1 MVARAESVAA
11 GEARCPAPSVQ
22 EVVRADGDGD
32 KLPASY
38 RIESYKWRSDADI
51 PFERYTSPEF
61 FQREIDR
68 MWSRTWQW
76 VCREEHIPEAGDYYV
91 YDIGPYSWLIVR
103 TASGDIRAYQNA
115 CLHRGTKLKPS
126 FTDGWTPKL
135 ACPFHGWTW
144 DLEGKLAELPCAW
157 DFPHVDRE
165 KFNLPEARVGVWAG
179 FVFINMDEHAMP
191 LEEYLAP
198 LPAHAAHAELQ
209 DRYVALHVQK
219 ELPCNW
225 KVASEAF
232 VESYHTPVTHP
243 QLQKGNGDLNTQ
255 YDTFSD
261 HVNRLFS
268 LAGVA
273 SPTAGSDV
281 SQQDILDTMVL
292 GDSEGGRPRVPPG
305 GNARQTMADYFKG
318 VLKAGGKDVDNRSV
332 SEIIDTVGYFA
343 FPNGHFFLAPS
354 FPIVYRFRPLGM
366 DPTRALFDLLL
377 LAPLLNGQRPP
388 PYAAVRIGIQ
398 DSYTTVPGVDRAL
411 GEIYDQDTGNMGWM
425 QEGMAASRKRAATL
439 ANYQE
444 SRIRHMHETLDKY
457 LA

>member
-1 MVARAESVAA
+1 MTRL
-11 GEARCPAPSVQ
+11 GMPS
-22 EVVRADGDGD
+22 
-32 KLPASY
+32 SSS
-38 RIESYKWRSDADI
+38 RIVDSLYL
-51 PFERYTSPEF
+51 
-61 FQREIDR
+61 
-68 MWSRTWQW
+68 
-76 VCREEHIPEAGDYYV
+76 
-91 YDIGPYSWLIVR
+91 LI
-103 TASGDIRAYQNA
+103 
-115 CLHRGTKLKPS
+115 
-126 FTDGWTPKL
+126 
-135 ACPFHGWTW
+135 
-144 DLEGKLAELPCAW
+144 
-157 DFPHVDRE
+157 
-165 KFNLPEARVGVWAG
+165 
-179 FVFINMDEHAMP
+179 
-191 LEEYLAP
+191 
-198 LPAHAAHAELQ
+198 
-209 DRYVALHVQK
+209 
-219 ELPCNW
+219 
-225 KVASEAF
+225 
-232 VESYHTPVTHP
+232 
-243 QLQKGNGDLNTQ
+243 LNTQ

-377 LAPLLNGQRPP
+377 LAPLPNGERPP
-388 PYAAVRIGIQ
+388 PYAAVRIGVE

-425 QEGMAASRKRAATL
+425 QEGMGASRKRAATL